1 MVAAAVYSS
10 GVALRP
16 LDAGGLAARVFAGA
30 PAARLA
36 LLRALWPSVVGPEV
50 ARRSEVLG
58 LENEVLR
65 VRVPD
70 AGWRKALFRGHRD
83 IIVRLRRSAGGLAP
97 AKLGFVEGPVA
108 EAPVAPP
115 VTPAPPAR
123 LPAGVAD
130 AALAIP
136 DEDIRERFLEA
147 AARYLG
153 RFHPSEDSD
162 RCMKP

>member
-1 MVAAAVYSS
+1 M
-10 GVALRP
+10 ALTP
-16 LDAGGLAARVFAGA
+16 LDARGLAARVFAGS

-36 LLRALWPSVVGPEV
+36 LLRALWPSAVGPEV

-83 IIVRLRRSAGGLAP
+83 VILRLRRSAGPLAP

-108 EAPVAPP
+108 EAAAAPP
-115 VTPAPPAR
+115 PRPTAPAR
-123 LPAGVAD
+123 IPASVAE
-130 AALAIP
+130 AAGAIA
-136 DEDIRERFLEA
+136 DEGIRERFLEA

-153 RFHPSEDSD
+153 RSRP
-162 RCMKP
+162 